1 MCFRGSK
8 SIEKKGAPAR
18 GGALFLSA
26 ENNVNMSERED
37 CVLKKSNMTPWG
49 RASATRFISKR
60 RK

>member
-1 MCFRGSK
+1 M
-8 SIEKKGAPAR
+8 
-18 GGALFLSA
+18 SA